1 MRGKDD
7 EVVLKEKTKR
17 LVRIMPFW
25 MVPSPGLRLDPSL
38 RRLCWLSL
46 SIA

>member
-17 LVRIMPFW
+17 LGRIMSFW
-25 MVPSPGLRLDPSL
+25 MVPSPGLRLPPLGDSTGFVFVH
-38 RRLCWLSL
+38 C
-46 SIA
+46 